1 MDSKS
6 TRILKY
12 IRKKILQK
20 KKLYVSRPYYKRK
33 LENLYHFNKAI
44 LLSLAHFL
52 LYILVSKKLNMY
64 KGDYT
69 WEHNKF

>member
-6 TRILKY
+6 KRILKY
-12 IRKKILQK
+12 IHKKILQK
-20 KKLYVSRPYYKRK
+20 KILYAQKPYYKRM
-33 LENLYHFNKAI
+33 LENPFHFNKAI